1 MGSVTY
7 KSLETIQKALHN
19 TRYDEQLVVAKL
31 DFVKLV
37 AKRVL
42 LDQSRYELT
51 VAQINAICHALTKNE
66 KNSNKNIVFAPRN
79 IVTGQHSELRKIEK
93 YCCSHRNL

>member
-7 KSLETIQKALHN
+7 KSLETIQKALYN

-42 LDQSRYELT
+42 LDQSRFELT
-51 VAQINAICHALTKNE
+51 VAQINAICHALTKTRRIPT
-66 KNSNKNIVFAPRN
+66 KISF
-79 IVTGQHSELRKIEK
+79 LRRETL
-93 YCCSHRNL
+93 SRDNTQS